1 MSDTQSQTKKQ
12 ENQAERLRHNLI
24 LRKKQIEEREKLAE
38 KKRAEGDRDGK

>member
-12 ENQAERLRHNLI
+12 EKQAEMLRHNLI

-38 KKRAEGDRDGK
+38 KKRSEQNRGGK